1 MLPFWITIE
10 KKRTAT
16 PLNLGV
22 GITAIS
28 ETDARNIFAA
38 AFGNEYQIASV
49 SVVDDVGHS
58 TKTTSSR
65 TWAASSGAA
74 YGFRSATITFELR
87 RYPDN
92 EKGPAEA
99 GPLRI
104 AHSAY

>member
-28 ETDARNIFAA
+28 ETDARNIFVA

-49 SVVDDVGHS
+49 SVVDDVGALDQNHVIPNMGS
-58 TKTTSSR
+58 IFRRGVWFPIGYEHIR
-65 TWAASSGAA
+65 TETLS
-74 YGFRSATITFELR
+74 
-87 RYPDN
+87 
-92 EKGPAEA
+92 
-99 GPLRI
+99 
-104 AHSAY
+104 